1 MAGSGSSDTVTSV
14 DIRLA
19 GNGIEVHVD
28 IVDDI
33 RRLLAD
39 AAAAGIELAGGGYRD
54 PAQQIA
60 VRRNNC
66 GTSYYAIY
74 EMPSSRCS
82 PPTARPGRSQHE
94 QGKAIDFT
102 YNGRLIRS
110 RSGPGWEWLKN
121 NAANYGLF
129 NLPSEPWHWSVNGR

>member
-1 MAGSGSSDTVTSV
+1 MDNV
-14 DIRLA
+14 RQ
-19 GNGIEVHVD
+19 
-28 IVDDI
+28 
-33 RRLLAD
+33 LLAD
-39 AAAAGIELAGGGYRD
+39 AAAAGVDLAGGGYRD

-74 EMPSSRCS
+74 EMRSSQCR
-82 PPTARPGRSQHE
+82 PPTARPGSSQHE

-102 YNGRLIRS
+102 HNGNLIRS
-110 RSGPGWEWLKN
+110 RSGAGWNWL
-121 NAANYGLF
+121 NANANKYGLY